1 MKEKIVPSQ
10 RAREVL
16 HRTLLIAWTALVAA
30 TCVAQP
36 PRAAD
41 ALLAIDQQ
49 RASVVERIVEQWG
62 PPLAKSSA
70 SIGIDDLRNHLM
82 ALRADQLLAASLTG
96 TLDGLRSVLGVDAM
110 PTPASVELK
119 SLPAGSE
126 AVYTSVTP
134 CRLVETRGTFAAV
147 YQGDGTASHNPV
159 PFAPNEIRSYKVQG
173 GNGVCLTQLPA
184 GLNPSAVQLQVFGI
198 PTTSASGDIEVL
210 PQGATFGSTATMV
223 YVGSIAFNTV
233 STAARINL
241 ANDEISVQVRG
252 GGANVAIDVVGYFA
266 APTADGE
273 YFLQGGNAFGTT
285 ALLGTKDNQP
295 VSIALNNAPVLRLAP
310 VVDASGNSGINVVNG
325 FAANAIDPGVIGA
338 TIAGGGFKLSGGTS
352 FVNHI
357 EQSFGT
363 IGGGNDNLVTN
374 ADGTIAGGEQNTAGQ
389 FGTVGGG
396 IQNTASGSNATVAG
410 GRQNTASGNSSTVL
424 GGFSNT
430 ASGVNAIAGGVL
442 ASADQDGCVLF
453 VYWAEGLGA
462 NCLGTPH
469 QFRMLGTHGLSIDY
483 NTRLATSDGNGS
495 RWAVIGDT
503 VPGAT
508 IATWTGAFLSDG
520 GAWTNASDRALKTGF
535 LAADPGQVLAKVDAM
550 PIMEWRYK
558 SQPGELHLGPV
569 AQDFYAAF
577 GLGGDDKHI
586 TTVDEG
592 GVALAA
598 IQGLSRLLRDKDA
611 RIGAQQREISVLR
624 DRIDKIEA
632 TLERMRTGR

>member
-1 MKEKIVPSQ
+1 M
-10 RAREVL
+10 RALRVIELFRPAILTTVIAFAPTV
-16 HRTLLIAWTALVAA
+16 TL
-30 TCVAQP
+30 AQP
-36 PRAAD
+36 PGAAD
-41 ALLAIDQQ
+41 ALLAVDQQ

-62 PPLAKSSA
+62 PPLAQSNA
-70 SIGIDDLRNHLM
+70 LIGVDDLRSRLM

-110 PTPASVELK
+110 PKPASAELK

-126 AVYTSVTP
+126 AVYTAVTP

-147 YQGDGTASHNPV
+147 YQGDGTPLHNPV

-184 GLNPSAVQLQVFGI
+184 GLNPSAVQLQVFGL
-198 PTTSASGDIEVL
+198 PTTSASGDIEIL

-223 YVGSIAFNTV
+223 YIGSIAFNTV

-241 ANDEISVQVRG
+241 GNDEISVQVRG

-266 APTADGE
+266 APTTDGQ

-295 VSIALNNAPVLRLAP
+295 VSIAVNNAPVLRLAS
-310 VVDASGNSGINVVNG
+310 VVDASGNSGINVING
-325 FAANAIDPGVIGA
+325 FADNVIDAGVIGA
-338 TIAGGGFKLSGGTS
+338 TIAGGGFKLSGGTT
-352 FVNHI
+352 FFNHI
-357 EQSFGT
+357 SQSFGT
-363 IGGGNDNLVTN
+363 IGGGHDNLVTN
-374 ADGTIAGGEQNTAGQ
+374 ADGTISGGEQNTAGQ
-389 FGTVGGG
+389 FATVGGG
-396 IQNTASGSNATVAG
+396 ILNTASGANATVVG

-424 GGFSNT
+424 GGFSNS

-469 QFRMLGTHGLSIDY
+469 QFRMLGSHGLSIDY
-483 NTRLATSDGNGS
+483 DTRLANPNGTGS

-520 GAWTNASDRALKTGF
+520 GTWTNASDRALKTGF
-535 LAADPGQVLAKVDAM
+535 VAADPDQVLAKIDAM

-558 SQPGELHLGPV
+558 NQPDELHLGPV

-586 TTVDEG
+586 ATVDEG

-611 RIGAQQREISVLR
+611 RINAQQQEIAALT
-624 DRIDKIEA
+624 DRLGRIEA
-632 TLERMRTGR
+632 MVERLLSAR

>member
-1 MKEKIVPSQ
+1 MRALRAVELFRPAIVTM
-10 RAREVL
+10 L
-16 HRTLLIAWTALVAA
+16 MALVSSA
-30 TCVAQP
+30 TLAQP
-36 PRAAD
+36 PGAAD
-41 ALLAIDQQ
+41 ALLAVDQQ

-70 SIGIDDLRNHLM
+70 SIGVDDLRSRLM

-96 TLDGLRSVLGVDAM
+96 TLDGLRSVLGVDAIGK
-110 PTPASVELK
+110 PASAELK

-147 YQGDGTASHNPV
+147 YQGDGTPSHNAV

-184 GLNPSAVQLQVFGI
+184 GLNPSAVQLQVFGL
-198 PTTSASGDIEVL
+198 PTTSASGDIEIL

-241 ANDEISVQVRG
+241 GNDEISVQVRG

-266 APTADGE
+266 APTTDGQ
-273 YFLQGGNAFGTT
+273 YFLQGGNAFGTA

-295 VSIALNNAPVLRLAP
+295 VSIAVNNAPVLRLAS
-310 VVDASGNSGINVVNG
+310 VVDGSGNSGINVING
-325 FAANAIDPGVIGA
+325 FADNVIDAGVIGA

-357 EQSFGT
+357 SQSFGT
-363 IGGGNDNLVTN
+363 IGGGHDNLVTN
-374 ADGTIAGGEQNTAGQ
+374 ADGTISGGEQNTAGQ
-389 FGTVGGG
+389 FATVGGG
-396 IQNTASGSNATVAG
+396 ILNTASGANATVVG

-424 GGFSNT
+424 GGFNNS
-430 ASGVNAIAGGVL
+430 ASGASAIAGGVL

-469 QFRMLGTHGLSIDY
+469 QFRMLGSHGLSIDY
-483 NTRLATSDGNGS
+483 DTRLANPNGTGS

-520 GAWTNASDRALKTGF
+520 GTWTNASDRALKTGF
-535 LAADPGQVLAKVDAM
+535 VAADPDQVLAKIDAM

-558 SQPGELHLGPV
+558 NQPDELHLGPV

-577 GLGGDDKHI
+577 GLGRDDRHI
-586 TTVDEG
+586 ATVDEE

-611 RIGAQQREISVLR
+611 RINAQQQEISALT
-624 DRIDKIEA
+624 DRLGRIE
-632 TLERMRTGR
+632 TMLERMRMAR

>member
-1 MKEKIVPSQ
+1 M
-10 RAREVL
+10 RALPAIHLFRPAIL
-16 HRTLLIAWTALVAA
+16 TTLIALASIAA
-30 TCVAQP
+30 AAQP
-36 PRAAD
+36 PGAAAD
-41 ALLAIDQQ
+41 ALLAVDQQ
-49 RASVVERIVEQWG
+49 RASVVERIVNEWG

-70 SIGIDDLRNHLM
+70 LIGVDDLRSRLM

-96 TLDGLRSVLGVDAM
+96 TLNGLRSVLGVDDKSK
-110 PTPASVELK
+110 PASAELK

-147 YQGDGTASHNPV
+147 YQGDGTASHNAV

-184 GLNPSAVQLQVFGI
+184 GLNPSAVQLQVFGL
-198 PTTSASGDIEVL
+198 PTTSASGDIEIL

-223 YVGSIAFNTV
+223 YVGSLAFNTV
-233 STAARINL
+233 STAARINVG
-241 ANDEISVQVRG
+241 NDEISVQVRG

-266 APTADGE
+266 APTTDGQ

-295 VSIALNNAPVLRLAP
+295 VSIAVNNAPVLRLASA
-310 VVDASGNSGINVVNG
+310 VDGSGNSGINVING
-325 FAANAIDPGVIGA
+325 FADNAIDAGVIGA
-338 TIAGGGFKLSGGTS
+338 TIAGGGFKLSGGTT
-352 FVNHI
+352 FINHI
-357 EQSFGT
+357 SQSFGT

-389 FGTVGGG
+389 FATVGGG
-396 IQNTASGSNATVAG
+396 ILNTASGPNATVVG

-424 GGFSNT
+424 GGFNNA
-430 ASGVNAIAGGVL
+430 ASGANAIAGGAL

-469 QFRMLGTHGLSIDY
+469 EFRILGSHGLSIDY
-483 NTRLATSDGNGS
+483 GTRLANPNGTGS

-520 GAWTNASDRALKTGF
+520 GTWTNNSDRAMKTGF
-535 LAADPGQVLAKVDAM
+535 VAPDPVQVLAKVDAI

-558 SQPGELHLGPV
+558 RQPDQLHLGPV
-569 AQDFYAAF
+569 AQDFYEAF
-577 GLGGDDKHI
+577 GLGGDDRHI
-586 TTVDEG
+586 ATIDEE

-611 RIGAQQREISVLR
+611 RIDAQREELSVLR
-624 DRIDKIEA
+624 DRLDKVEA
-632 TLERMRTGR
+632 MLERMRIAR

>member
-1 MKEKIVPSQ
+1 MRALRAVELFRPAIVTM
-10 RAREVL
+10 L
-16 HRTLLIAWTALVAA
+16 MALVSSA
-30 TCVAQP
+30 TLAQP
-36 PRAAD
+36 PGAAD
-41 ALLAIDQQ
+41 ALLAVDQQ

-70 SIGIDDLRNHLM
+70 SIGVDDLRSRLM
-82 ALRADQLLAASLTG
+82 ALRADQLLAATLTG
-96 TLDGLRSVLGVDAM
+96 TLDGLRSVLGVDAIGK
-110 PTPASVELK
+110 PASAELK

-147 YQGDGTASHNPV
+147 YQGDGTPSHNAV

-184 GLNPSAVQLQVFGI
+184 GLNPSAVQLQVFGL
-198 PTTSASGDIEVL
+198 PTTSASGDIEIL

-241 ANDEISVQVRG
+241 GNDEISVQVRG

-266 APTADGE
+266 APTTDGQ
-273 YFLQGGNAFGTT
+273 YFLQGGNAFGTA

-295 VSIALNNAPVLRLAP
+295 VSIAVNNAPVLRLAS
-310 VVDASGNSGINVVNG
+310 VVDGSGNSGINVING
-325 FAANAIDPGVIGA
+325 FADNVIDAGVIGA

-357 EQSFGT
+357 SQSFGT
-363 IGGGNDNLVTN
+363 IGGGHDNLVTN
-374 ADGTIAGGEQNTAGQ
+374 ADGTISGGEQNTAGQ
-389 FGTVGGG
+389 FATVGGG
-396 IQNTASGSNATVAG
+396 ILNTASGANATVVG

-424 GGFSNT
+424 GGFNNS
-430 ASGVNAIAGGVL
+430 ASGASAIAGGVL

-469 QFRMLGTHGLSIDY
+469 QFRMLGSHGLSIDY
-483 NTRLATSDGNGS
+483 DTRLANPNGTGS

-520 GAWTNASDRALKTGF
+520 GTWTNASDRALKTGF
-535 LAADPGQVLAKVDAM
+535 VAADPDQVLAKIDAM

-558 SQPGELHLGPV
+558 NQPDELHLGPV

-577 GLGGDDKHI
+577 GLGRDDRHI
-586 TTVDEG
+586 ATVDEE

-611 RIGAQQREISVLR
+611 RINAQQQEISALT
-624 DRIDKIEA
+624 DRLGRIE
-632 TLERMRTGR
+632 TMLERMRMAR

>member
-1 MKEKIVPSQ
+1 M
-10 RAREVL
+10 RALPAMPMFRPAILPV
-16 HRTLLIAWTALVAA
+16 LIALASSA
-30 TCVAQP
+30 TLAQP
-36 PRAAD
+36 RGAPD
-41 ALLAIDQQ
+41 ALLAVDQQ

-70 SIGIDDLRNHLM
+70 LIGIDDLRSRLM

-110 PTPASVELK
+110 AKPASAELK

-184 GLNPSAVQLQVFGI
+184 GLNPSAVQLQVFGL
-198 PTTSASGDIEVL
+198 PTTSASGDIEIL

-233 STAARINL
+233 STAARIN
-241 ANDEISVQVRG
+241 AGNDEISVQVRG

-266 APTADGE
+266 APTTDGE
-273 YFLQGGNAFGTT
+273 YFLQGGNAFGTA

-295 VSIALNNAPVLRLAP
+295 VSIVVNNAPVLRLASA
-310 VVDASGNSGINVVNG
+310 VDGSGNSGINVING
-325 FAANAIDPGVIGA
+325 FADNAIDAGAIGA
-338 TIAGGGFKLSGGTS
+338 TIAGGGFKLSGGTT
-352 FVNHI
+352 FINHI
-357 EQSFGT
+357 SQSFGT
-363 IGGGNDNLVTN
+363 IGGGHDNLVTN

-389 FGTVGGG
+389 FATVGGG
-396 IQNTASGSNATVAG
+396 IQNTASGPNATVVG

-424 GGFSNT
+424 GGFSNS
-430 ASGVNAIAGGVL
+430 ASGTNAVAGGVL

-469 QFRMLGTHGLSIDY
+469 QFRMLGSHGLSIDY
-483 NTRLATSDGNGS
+483 DTRLANPNGTGS

-520 GAWTNASDRALKTGF
+520 GTWTNASDRALKTGF
-535 LAADPGQVLAKVDAM
+535 VAADSEQVLAKLDAM
-550 PIMEWRYK
+550 PIMEWRYRN
-558 SQPGELHLGPV
+558 QPDELHLGPV

-586 TTVDEG
+586 ATVDEE

-598 IQGLSRLLRDKDA
+598 IQALSRLVRQRDAEIAALRE
-611 RIGAQQREISVLR
+611 RLLR
-624 DRIDKIEA
+624 IEA
-632 TLERMRTGR
+632 TLEGTNASVLSPPVAPRSR